1 MLILPEIKSRHT
13 SVDKKGS
20 ILLNDK
26 DTVNNTKD
34 RSFDNRA
41 QHLKFKIATPI
52 INTNSKVRIREG
64 VKTQETMDSRSI
76 SQDDLKH

>member
-1 MLILPEIKSRHT
+1 MLILPEIKSRHA

-41 QHLKFKIATPI
+41 
-52 INTNSKVRIREG
+52 
-64 VKTQETMDSRSI
+64 
-76 SQDDLKH
+76 